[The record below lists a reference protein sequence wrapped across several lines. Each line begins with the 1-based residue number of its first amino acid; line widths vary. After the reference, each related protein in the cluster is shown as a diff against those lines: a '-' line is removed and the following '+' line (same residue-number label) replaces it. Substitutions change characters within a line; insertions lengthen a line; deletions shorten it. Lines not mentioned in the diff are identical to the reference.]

1 MYGLS
6 QSIDRLWGR
15 REGKGEFQTG
25 EGCLLPNP
33 DSAQKLTDTGIG
45 VDPIL
50 QLAWPFRVF
59 FFMPDSCMCYDRD
72 TLPPVAWA
80 GGRVRRWGWLIG
92 IPEICTVRCMGS
104 TVSSVI
110 LQYIPW
116 YTIAIKL
123 WDRDFKNDEWAPPP
137 ACLPHVESVPQRYCP
152 LKTF

>member
-1 MYGLS
+1 M
-6 QSIDRLWGR
+6 RTAR
-15 REGKGEFQTG
+15 REGRVPDWGRLLAPESGQRAKIDGHGHWSGPNSAT
-25 EGCLLPNP
+25 CLTL
-33 DSAQKLTDTGIG
+33 SC
-45 VDPIL
+45 
-50 QLAWPFRVF
+50 FFF

-80 GGRVRRWGWLIG
+80 GGRVRRWGWMIG